1 MLPQG
6 ITFLLGRLL
15 GGRIVDT
22 VGSRALIASGSA
34 LAVASYVS
42 LMAGHSSWLQLA
54 LPTAG
59 ISFGAG
65 LILTGPYPVVIR
77 GASIDKTGIAIAM
90 NVLVRNTA
98 VVVGLALQVA
108 RRPRANGLYASDGS

>member
-1 MLPQG
+1 MADYVVTTL
-6 ITFLLGRLL
+6 
-15 GGRIVDT
+15 VCEEC
-22 VGSRALIASGSA
+22 RAEADA
-34 LAVASYVS
+34 E
-42 LMAGHSSWLQLA
+42 
-54 LPTAG
+54 
-59 ISFGAG
+59 GAG
-65 LILTGPYPVVIR
+65 EQLRARSLDHRDGLLTGLYPVVIR